1 MGKSRIA
8 ISWLWLLPSGLESLT
23 RSPRGV
29 SSARISMG
37 LYPPLYHPYL
47 SLWTL
52 LFFGETSI
60 SSPADISVSDTPG
73 EVREVQGISQAGS
86 PTLAL
91 SGAGYALTANGLV
104 LSLPRKYTVRCA

>member
-1 MGKSRIA
+1 MG
-8 ISWLWLLPSGLESLT
+8 T
-23 RSPRGV
+23 
-29 SSARISMG
+29 SSAKISIG

-60 SSPADISVSDTPG
+60 SSPVDLSVSDTPG
-73 EVREVQGISQAGS
+73 EVREVRGISQAGS

-104 LSLPRKYTVRCA
+104 LSLPQKYTVRCA